1 MNLNSL
7 LIDAMKDLEFETAT
21 EIQQKSIPIALKK
34 KDILAAAQS
43 GTGKTAAFLLPIL
56 NEIHENEQGFKEK
69 TLRALI
75 IVPTRELANQIS
87 KVIED
92 FSKYIRIEKAVVYGG
107 VSSTTQAKKIE
118 RGLDILVATPGRLQ
132 EHIRNKTVDLSS
144 VTTLVVDEV
153 DTMLDMGFLSDI
165 ETIFQEAN
173 QTRQILMYSA
183 TMNQNVKK
191 LAKEFLKDPI
201 VVEVSPQRSSVKK
214 IIQRVIEVDPDKKAE
229 LLSYIIGSENYSQVL
244 VFVNTKKEADGL
256 VEHLNLDGLPASCIH
271 GDIRQTAR
279 AKALRKFRSGD
290 NRVLVATD
298 IAARGIDIQM
308 LPLVVNFE
316 LPESVSDYTHR
327 IGRTGRAGQSGHAI
341 TLLSVKDYKMMKEI
355 EKELI
360 LDLGR
365 EIVDDFEPSE
375 KKPRIFVHK
384 KRPLSQKKGLKDKF
398 GKPKTTKKTTK
409 KTTQK
414 AKQKTS
420 KKTTKRDENRNFR
433 K

>member
-153 DTMLDMGFLSDI
+153 DTMLDMGFLNDI

-398 GKPKTTKKTTK
+398 GKPKTTKKTT
-409 KTTQK
+409 QK

>member
-398 GKPKTTKKTTK
+398 GKPKTTKKTT
-409 KTTQK
+409 QK

>member
-398 GKPKTTKKTTK
+398 GKPKTTKKTT
-409 KTTQK
+409 QK
-414 AKQKTS
+414 AKQKAS

>member
-153 DTMLDMGFLSDI
+153 DTMLDMGFLNDI

-398 GKPKTTKKTTK
+398 GKPKTTKKTT
-409 KTTQK
+409 QK
-414 AKQKTS
+414 AKQKAS

>member
-7 LIDAMKDLEFETAT
+7 LIDALKDLEYEKAT
-21 EIQQKSIPIALKK
+21 EIQKKSIPIALKK

-43 GTGKTAAFLLPIL
+43 GTGKTGAFLLPIL
-56 NEIHENEQGFKEK
+56 NEIHENAQGLKAK

-92 FSKYIRIEKAVVYGG
+92 YSKYIMIEKAVIYGG

-132 EHIRNKTVDLSS
+132 EHIRNKTVDLTS
-144 VTTLVVDEV
+144 VTTVVVDEI
-153 DTMLDMGFLSDI
+153 DTMLDMGFLHDI
-165 ETIFQEAN
+165 EAIFQEVN
-173 QTRQILMYSA
+173 QIRQILMYSA

-191 LAKEFLKDPI
+191 LAKEFLKDPV
-201 VVEVSPQRSSVKK
+201 VVEVSSQRSSVEK
-214 IIQRVIEVDPDKKAE
+214 IEQRIIEVDPKQKAP

-244 VFVNTKKEADGL
+244 VFVNTKKEADAL

-316 LPESVSDYTHR
+316 LPETVSDYTHR
-327 IGRTGRAGQSGHAI
+327 IGRTGRAGQSGLAI
-341 TLLSVKDYKMMKEI
+341 TLLSVKDYRAMKDI
-355 EKELI
+355 EK
-360 LDLGR
+360 
-365 EIVDDFEPSE
+365 
-375 KKPRIFVHK
+375 
-384 KRPLSQKKGLKDKF
+384 
-398 GKPKTTKKTTK
+398 
-409 KTTQK
+409 
-414 AKQKTS
+414 
-420 KKTTKRDENRNFR
+420 
-433 K
+433 